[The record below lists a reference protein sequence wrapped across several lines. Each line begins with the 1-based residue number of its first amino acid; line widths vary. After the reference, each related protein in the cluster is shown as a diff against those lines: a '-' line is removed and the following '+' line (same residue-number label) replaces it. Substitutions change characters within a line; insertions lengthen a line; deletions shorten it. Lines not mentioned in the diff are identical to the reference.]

1 MALEAALPVE
11 RLRHNIYPEMS
22 FPALSMSG
30 VPGVLVGF
38 VDHLHASRGESL
50 GQLLGDDIASC
61 HGLGIAGAGP
71 VGQSGEN
78 RSPRLPEWLSKGRN
92 QILRWWSAPGGK
104 VDPLVGEAHHKDAAG
119 QEMTGCNIR
128 ATIRLNL
135 RYAL

>member
-1 MALEAALPVE
+1 ME

-30 VPGVLVGF
+30 MSDVLVGF
-38 VDHLHASRGESL
+38 VGHLQARRGESL

-78 RSPRLPEWLSKGRN
+78 RSPGQASAVVRRREKLVPQPQDAVACGLLMRN
-92 QILRWWSAPGGK
+92 
-104 VDPLVGEAHHKDAAG
+104 EAL
-119 QEMTGCNIR
+119 IR
-128 ATIRLNL
+128 SSTKSISEPA
-135 RYAL
+135 RYPTEV